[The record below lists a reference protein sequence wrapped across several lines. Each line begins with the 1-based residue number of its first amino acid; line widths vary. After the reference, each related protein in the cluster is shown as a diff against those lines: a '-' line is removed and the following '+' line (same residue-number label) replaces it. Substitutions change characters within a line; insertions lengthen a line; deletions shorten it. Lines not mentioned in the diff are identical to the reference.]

1 MVERILVVGPKDT
14 LSMVDDLAPKGFE
27 IVKAL
32 HNSPEQKAA
41 YAGADYF
48 VGFVQQYVT
57 PQLYKDAPKLKLVQ
71 LLSAGYDKADLEA
84 ARKSK
89 VPLCANGGANSTAV
103 SEHAMLLMLA
113 VSRRL
118 ITQHVNVTGGR
129 WHGNSPPQ
137 VHEVRDRTLGIIGM
151 GTIGKKVA
159 RLALAFGMKVHYY
172 DIARLK
178 EEQEDALNVRFRLLP
193 EILRTSDLVS
203 LHVPL
208 YDCTHHMLGAAELAM
223 MKKSAVIVN
232 TARGPVIDEK
242 ALTEAL
248 SKNQLFGAGLDV
260 FDEEPTPPD
269 NPLLKLDNVILTAH
283 LAGPTFES
291 NITRLRNG
299 FDNVQ
304 RIARGEAPL
313 WVVPELVS

>member
-41 YAGADYF
+41 IPGAHYF
-48 VGFVQQYVT
+48 VGFIQQYVT
-57 PQLYKDAPKLKLVQ
+57 QQLYKDAPHLKLVQ
-71 LLSAGYDKADLEA
+71 MLSAGYDKADLEA

-103 SEHAMLLMLA
+103 SEHAVLLMLA

-137 VHEVRDRTLGIIGM
+137 VHEVRDRTLGIIGL

-172 DIARLK
+172 DINRLK
-178 EEQEDALNVRFRLLP
+178 EEQEDALGVRFRLLP
-193 EILRTSDLVS
+193 EILRTSDIVS

-208 YDCTHHMLGAAELAM
+208 NDSTHHMLGADEEVGRHREHRARPGDRREGADRGLVE
-223 MKKSAVIVN
+223 KPAVW
-232 TARGPVIDEK
+232 RGPRRVRRGAD
-242 ALTEAL
+242 AAGQPPAEARQRHPDRASRRPDL
-248 SKNQLFGAGLDV
+248 REQHH
-260 FDEEPTPPD
+260 PP
-269 NPLLKLDNVILTAH
+269 AQ
-283 LAGPTFES
+283 
-291 NITRLRNG
+291 RLR
-299 FDNVQ
+299 Q
-304 RIARGEAPL
+304 RPARCARRSAAVGR
-313 WVVPELVS
+313 SRTGNMR